1 MADNKLEGIAVHN
14 PLTLRNDWLAT
25 VQEDIIDPARPI
37 IDTHHHLW
45 PAGGLIEYSLD
56 DLWADTGSGHN
67 VVKTVF
73 MECHASYKEDGPVH
87 LRSLGEVEYVRENA
101 ERSRGQPGK
110 AEIAAMVTSFDLR
123 YPDVAELVK
132 AHEETSGGM
141 FRGIRQALASARPSE
156 GIMLEAQGPKDL
168 YKDPDF
174 LRGMKV
180 LGDMGHSYES
190 WHYHYQNS
198 EFAALA
204 RAVPDTLMVLDHL
217 GTPVGTGIYANK
229 RDAVFE
235 EWKKDIADIA
245 RCKNVVAKLGG
256 LAMPDNGFGWMG
268 RDKPPTSDEF
278 AAAQAPYY
286 LHMIECFTPAR
297 CMFESNFPVDKL
309 SLSYQVFTNG
319 VKKIVDALSE
329 GEKNAI
335 FHDTAKRV
343 YRLKD

>member
-1 MADNKLEGIAVHN
+1 MADNKMEGIAVHN
-14 PLTLRNDWLAT
+14 PLVLRNDWLAS
-25 VQEDIIDPARPI
+25 VQEAIVDPDRPI

-45 PAGGLIEYSLD
+45 PAGGLIEYSLE
-56 DLWADTGSGHN
+56 DLHADTGSGHN

-73 MECHASYKEDGPVH
+73 MECHASYKEDGPAH
-87 LRSLGEVEYVRENA
+87 LRSLGEVEYVLQNA
-101 ERSRGQPGK
+101 KKSRGSGK
-110 AEIAAMVTSFDLR
+110 AEIAAMVTNFDLR
-123 YPDVAELVK
+123 YPDVAELVA
-132 AHEETSGGM
+132 AHEETSEGM
-141 FRGIRQALASARPSE
+141 FRGIRQALASARPNE

-180 LGDMGHSYES
+180 LGKKGHSYES
-190 WHYHYQNS
+190 WHYFYQNP
-198 EFAALA
+198 EFCALA
-204 RAVPDTLMVLDHL
+204 KSCPDTLMVLDHL
-217 GTPVGTGIYANK
+217 GTPVGTGIYADK
-229 RDAVFE
+229 RDEVFAQ
-235 EWKKDIADIA
+235 WKKDIADIA

-286 LHMIECFTPAR
+286 LHMLECFGPDR

-319 VKKIVDALSE
+319 VKKIVKGLSE
-329 GEKNAI
+329 DEKNAL
-335 FHDTAKRV
+335 FYNTAQRF
-343 YRLKD
+343 YRLPS